1 MTARIVVAV
10 LAAAALVAA
19 PAAVA
24 DGSAFKRCRA
34 VVRDGV
40 RNPVRAHAITCTKA
54 RRLAR
59 QLVRRHA
66 FPAHWTSSNPAGCE
80 HVIFRRRDRAAVQR
94 GDFRGLRL
102 ATVIDNVH
110 CSS

>member
-1 MTARIVVAV
+1 MVIRIVVAV
-10 LAAAALVAA
+10 LAAAALLAGSSAA
-19 PAAVA
+19 DAAT
-24 DGSAFKRCRA
+24 FKRCRA

-40 RNPVRAHAITCTKA
+40 RNPVRAQAITCTKA

-66 FPAHWTSSNPAGCE
+66 FPPHWTSSNPAGCE
-80 HVIFRRRDRAAVQR
+80 HIIFRRRDRAAVRR
-94 GDFRGLRL
+94 GDVRGLRL

-110 CSS
+110 CNS